1 MTEQEWFDANPRP
14 EASEGVLRWVSE
26 RTPLG
31 GIPDWETL
39 LRDAPPEVVVYWG
52 DLQLWRG
59 KREEESRSWPIERHE
74 CTDRVRYF
82 GGEWLSGWA
91 GADYRDGDDLVSY
104 SYLGVMRAMVKRG
117 ESEERMREFAARAYA
132 HEAQVRALIVEM
144 ANDCRRFAE
153 GA

>member
-14 EASEGVLRWVSE
+14 EASESVLRWVSE
-26 RTPLG
+26 RAPRG
-31 GIPDWETL
+31 GIPDWEAL

-52 DLQLWRG
+52 DLQRWRG
-59 KREEESRSWPIERHE
+59 KREHESRNWPIEQDG

-104 SYLGVMRAMVKRG
+104 SYLGVMREMIRSG

-132 HEAQVRALIVEM
+132 HEAQVRALVVEM
-144 ANDCRRFAE
+144 ANDCRRFAG